1 MSVGIVI
8 VTHGKTGETLIKEAG
23 FVLGMTLDDIPFVE
37 FNRSDNSVSEVSK
50 IHSSIT
56 RADSGDGVLVLTDLM
71 GASPSNLVADVLE
84 EYHAVM
90 VTGINLGMLIRV
102 CNYRDQT
109 LELLVRKAVE
119 GGRRAVK
126 IFQK

>member
-8 VTHGKTGETLIKEAG
+8 ITHGGTASSLVTEAG
-23 FVLGMTLDDIPFVE
+23 FVLGGELVDVYSIE
-37 FNRSDNSVSEVSK
+37 FNHSK
-50 IHSSIT
+50 NRTAVAQIQSCVD

-71 GASPSNLVADVLE
+71 GASPANMVSEALE

-90 VTGINLGMLIRV
+90 ITGVNLAMLIRA
-102 CNYRDQT
+102 CNYRDQS
-109 LELLVRKAVE
+109 LELVVQKAVE
-119 GGRRAVK
+119 GGKRAVK

>member
-8 VTHGKTGETLIKEAG
+8 VTHGKTGETLIQEAG
-23 FVLGMTLDDIPFVE
+23 FVMGMTLDDIHFVE
-37 FNRSDNSVSEVSK
+37 FNRSDDSVSEVSK
-50 IHSSIT
+50 IHSSII

-71 GASPSNLVADVLE
+71 GASPANLVADVLE

-109 LELLVRKAVE
+109 LELVVRKAVE